1 MNMKQIPLIPIFKVY
16 TLKNIIN
23 KLKFHYANILHIK
36 TTQIYTLTWMNQ
48 IIVHTFSQNN

>member
-23 KLKFHYANILHIK
+23 KLNIPLC
-36 TTQIYTLTWMNQ
+36 
-48 IIVHTFSQNN
+48 